1 MSDEVIS
8 QEEIDALKPEEGAGE
23 TDGAD
28 AGVDGSDVTAE
39 QDTAPV
45 ESLEVERSAAH
56 IDVQKGGDT
65 GVETVKF
72 SSLGNASGPGV
83 GSGVELILDVQMQ
96 IAVEL
101 GRTTM
106 LVKDVLAL
114 SPGSV
119 VVLEKHSGEPV
130 EVVVNNKTV
139 ARGEVVVI
147 DENFGVR
154 ITEII
159 NARERDADAQ
169 AA

>member
-1 MSDEVIS
+1 MSEEVSS
-8 QEEIDALKPEEGAGE
+8 QEEVDAPNIEEVAGE
-23 TDGAD
+23 TDSAE
-28 AGVDGSDVTAE
+28 AELDGSTV
-39 QDTAPV
+39 
-45 ESLEVERSAAH
+45 AAGQVPKTPDSVGDAALDAR
-56 IDVQKGGDT
+56 IDVHEGGDPA
-65 GVETVKF
+65 VETATF
-72 SSLGNASGPGV
+72 GSLGNAAGAGA

-106 LVKDVLAL
+106 QVKDVLAL
-114 SPGSV
+114 GPGSV

-159 NARERDADAQ
+159 NAQEREIDAQ

>member
-1 MSDEVIS
+1 MSEEVNS
-8 QEEIDALKPEEGAGE
+8 PEEVDAPNIEGVAGE
-23 TDGAD
+23 TDSAK
-28 AGVDGSDVTAE
+28 AELDGSAVAAG
-39 QDTAPV
+39 QD
-45 ESLEVERSAAH
+45 AASDAR
-56 IDVQKGGDT
+56 IDVHEGGHQA
-65 GVETVKF
+65 VETAKF
-72 SSLGNASGPGV
+72 GSLGNAAGAGAGSG
-83 GSGVELILDVQMQ
+83 GVELILDVQMQ

-106 LVKDVLAL
+106 QVKGVLAL
-114 SPGSV
+114 GPGSV
-119 VVLEKHSGEPV
+119 VVFEKHTGAPV

-159 NARERDADAQ
+159 NAQEREINAQ

>member
-1 MSDEVIS
+1 MASA
-8 QEEIDALKPEEGAGE
+8 ALGSAAGAG
-23 TDGAD
+23 
-28 AGVDGSDVTAE
+28 AG
-39 QDTAPV
+39 
-45 ESLEVERSAAH
+45 R
-56 IDVQKGGDT
+56 
-65 GVETVKF
+65 
-72 SSLGNASGPGV
+72 
-83 GSGVELILDVQMQ
+83 GVELILDVQMQ

-106 LVKDVLAL
+106 QVKDVLAL
-114 SPGSV
+114 GPGSV

-159 NARERDADAQ
+159 NAQEREIDAQ

>member
-28 AGVDGSDVTAE
+28 AGLDESAVTAE
-39 QDTAPV
+39 QDTT
-45 ESLEVERSAAH
+45 SAAH
-56 IDVQKGGDT
+56 IDVQKGGDA

-72 SSLGNASGPGV
+72 GWLGNASGPGV

-106 LVKDVLAL
+106 QVKDVLAL

-130 EVVVNNKTV
+130 EVVLNNKTV

-159 NARERDADAQ
+159 NAQERDADAQ